1 MNHRQNESGRKTDKI
16 VSVRISRCCPR
27 CGNKLYEKLE
37 NCSGFISIKCQ
48 RCGYIAHMNLALRRS
63 QTN

>member
-1 MNHRQNESGRKTDKI
+1 MSSHQNELDKKAAKV
-16 VSVRISRCCPR
+16 VSVRVMRCCPR

-48 RCGYIAHMNLALRRS
+48 RCGYIARMNLALRRS
-63 QTN
+63 RPN